1 MGYNEGNQTFKF
13 EDRSSS
19 SGGTRTLTWAMG
31 DGKVYTESSVVHQY
45 ADTGYYNVCLA
56 IQGNNC
62 KDTLCRQI
70 HVTQSQ
76 QSSGCQPDFSFHQDS
91 INNHQF
97 SFKDDTQISDGNPI
111 KWNWTFGDGNFSNQQ
126 NPNHTYLKA
135 DMYTVCLEI
144 ETDKGCKQM
153 ECDFVKIGDV
163 SCHAEFGWD
172 PTSSDSKEYKF
183 SNYSYSD
190 TTISTFNWDI
200 NGVAYVVENPIH
212 TFPDTGEFKVTLIIK
227 NVTGCE
233 DTVTKYV
240 HVEGGQTQNNCS
252 ANFSWKNASSDGSS
266 FDFSDNSYADGG
278 IKNWHYDMGDG
289 FSYNQANFVHAY
301 SNSGNYKVCLDI
313 QSNNGCADTICENV
327 NVQIDTTDHNGGDK
341 DSLIVIQG
349 CLATIWAEQ
358 FATDPMSFGFRSG
371 SASADGAALN
381 HSWKI
386 GESQYNTSEVQHKF
400 GAQGEQKVELTVT
413 GSGCTS
419 TAVLKIKV
427 GSASTCG
434 AAFTHVVDSNDANRV
449 QFALSGTNNLTGGY
463 WQFGD
468 GKKGE
473 QKDPIHVFPG
483 PGFYDV
489 CVNVY
494 DSASGCQAQYC
505 QPIQIEGETQGGN
518 CYAQFEYQIDGPQVS
533 FYNKSQGNYTKI
545 EYKFGDGKASKLSD
559 PVHEYTATGVYDVCV
574 NVFDSVTGCVAEYC
588 TPITI
593 QKDSA
598 DVYCH
603 ANFDFFPIGD
613 AKYKFANQS
622 QGSFSE
628 SKWEFNG
635 GANTIKNHDT
645 EFEFAGAG
653 HHEVCLNI
661 YDETSGCFN
670 SICKTIE
677 IIDTTKVT
685 CNADFSF
692 FKEPEGKVA
701 FNSKAS
707 GTFTDLRFD
716 FGDGK
721 FIEEVQANHQYA
733 KSGQYNVCFSI
744 SDSVSGC
751 QDQICKMINITTD
764 TSTITCEAKMDG
776 YMDDNGIAH
785 AMNLSTGAY
794 THSQWTFGDGFV
806 SNEVNPAHEFKK
818 SGFYKIC
825 LNIFDSISG
834 CRSEVCDEVNIRL
847 DSADVTCAADFN
859 FMVIDNEVKFNN
871 KSVGSVT
878 NAHWRFGDWKFSNN
892 LNPVHVY
899 EKSGVFPVCLDVW
912 DSLSGCQASICKE
925 VTIIKD
931 VADVFCEA
939 KFDHIQLTNGE
950 IQFQNTSIGSYTN
963 VHWDLG
969 NGNFANH
976 DAPIG
981 AYAKSGV
988 YAVSLTIRDSVSGC
1002 QDSYKEEIA
1011 IAGSA
1016 NKVECHAKF
1025 EFFPVNDTLVKFKS
1039 VSQGDYTDIKWDF
1052 GDGKFAKNQSE
1063 VSHAYP
1069 HGGFFQVCVG
1079 IYDSISGCHDY
1090 VCNNVELMLD
1100 TTVIDCHADFDFFP
1114 VSDSE
1119 VQFTNK
1125 SGGTY
1130 SEMFWKYGDGKVK
1143 YGANPMIDFTKDGIH
1158 EICLT
1163 VFDSA
1168 SGCQDRICQEVPIV
1182 TETTVYCDAQ
1192 FDFFVDGKTVK
1203 LEPEVKGNITG
1214 WVWDFDNGYNS
1225 NDSFP
1230 TYTFKKD
1237 GVYEVSLTVFDSV
1250 SGCFNT
1256 HIEPIKII
1264 TDVEVVE
1271 TYVKSDFSYF
1281 LNPNDG
1287 KVYFKDESEGTLNA
1301 WYWDFGDGDSAGVS
1315 QNPSYK
1321 YEADGYYEVCLTVK
1335 NENGGQETRCEVIA
1349 VGDVSDA
1356 CYAKFDYYA
1365 NAVTATA
1372 HFNNKSLGR
1381 ITGYEWDF
1389 GDELN
1394 SIQYEPSHTYAD
1406 TGFYPVCL
1414 TVTNDSGCVRTF
1426 CREIRVG
1433 NSLEDKCLIGC
1444 VWPGDAN
1451 LDLEANHYDI
1461 LPIGLHYGET
1471 GPKRDEVASEWRG
1484 YESQN
1489 WSKNLWGDVNNKH
1502 GDANGDGIIDLTD
1515 IEIVEQNFAYSH
1527 PWQPRATT
1535 KNQLSIDWDVD
1546 DIDVGETAVLTVLI
1560 PDSIDVTMYG
1570 LGFEIDLDP
1579 SVFDYNSI
1587 TYDFSN

>member
-1 MGYNEGNQTFKF
+1 MNYNEGNQTFKF
-13 EDRSSS
+13 EDRSTSVNA
-19 SGGTRTLTWAMG
+19 TRTLSWDMG
-31 DGKVYTESSVVHQY
+31 DGKVYTESAVIHQY
-45 ADTGYYNVCLA
+45 ADTGKYEVCLAIDDGAGCRDTICRQIHVDDYNPNNNVCKAEFGGKADSTNPLSVTLKSNATFDTTIVNYGWFVDYSPIGTTNEFVYLFAAAGNYEICHTIETASGCKDTVCQQVNIGGNNSSGMCNPSFSFHVDSTDNFTLNFKDNSNADATINSWKWDLGDGTFSNDQNPIHKYTAGGQYKVCLEIETTDSCTNSFCTSIDVGEQQSNDCKPDFMDTNNGNKSFTFDNKSTVTNGTFSWDLGDGSKYNTSSINHQFTDTGYYNVCLA
-56 IQGNNC
+56 IEGNNC

-172 PTSSDSKEYKF
+172 PTGSDSKEYKF

-212 TFPDTGEFKVTLIIK
+212 TFSDTGEFKVTLIIK

-327 NVQIDTTDHNGGDK
+327 NVQIDTTDHNG
-341 DSLIVIQG
+341 
-349 CLATIWAEQ
+349 
-358 FATDPMSFGFRSG
+358 
-371 SASADGAALN
+371 
-381 HSWKI
+381 
-386 GESQYNTSEVQHKF
+386 
-400 GAQGEQKVELTVT
+400 
-413 GSGCTS
+413 
-419 TAVLKIKV
+419 
-427 GSASTCG
+427 
-434 AAFTHVVDSNDANRV
+434 
-449 QFALSGTNNLTGGY
+449 
-463 WQFGD
+463 
-468 GKKGE
+468 
-473 QKDPIHVFPG
+473 
-483 PGFYDV
+483 
-489 CVNVY
+489 
-494 DSASGCQAQYC
+494 
-505 QPIQIEGETQGGN
+505 GGN

-677 IIDTTKVT
+677 IIDTNKVT

-692 FKEPEGKVA
+692 FKEPEGKVV

-721 FIEEVQANHQYA
+721 FIEEVKANHQYA

-806 SNEVNPAHEFKK
+806 SNEVNPTHEFKK

-834 CRSEVCDEVNIRL
+834 CRSEVCDEVNIQL

-892 LNPVHVY
+892 LDPVHVY

-939 KFDHIQLTNGE
+939 KFDNIQLTNGE

-1016 NKVECHAKF
+1016 NKVECHSKF

-1063 VSHAYP
+1063 VSSRFVSEFMIRFRDVMIMH
-1069 HGGFFQVCVG
+1069 V
-1079 IYDSISGCHDY
+1079 I
-1090 VCNNVELMLD
+1090 ML
-1100 TTVIDCHADFDFFP
+1100 
-1114 VSDSE
+1114 
-1119 VQFTNK
+1119 N
-1125 SGGTY
+1125 
-1130 SEMFWKYGDGKVK
+1130 
-1143 YGANPMIDFTKDGIH
+1143 
-1158 EICLT
+1158 
-1163 VFDSA
+1163 
-1168 SGCQDRICQEVPIV
+1168 
-1182 TETTVYCDAQ
+1182 
-1192 FDFFVDGKTVK
+1192 
-1203 LEPEVKGNITG
+1203 
-1214 WVWDFDNGYNS
+1214 
-1225 NDSFP
+1225 
-1230 TYTFKKD
+1230 
-1237 GVYEVSLTVFDSV
+1237 
-1250 SGCFNT
+1250 
-1256 HIEPIKII
+1256 
-1264 TDVEVVE
+1264 
-1271 TYVKSDFSYF
+1271 
-1281 LNPNDG
+1281 
-1287 KVYFKDESEGTLNA
+1287 
-1301 WYWDFGDGDSAGVS
+1301 
-1315 QNPSYK
+1315 
-1321 YEADGYYEVCLTVK
+1321 
-1335 NENGGQETRCEVIA
+1335 
-1349 VGDVSDA
+1349 
-1356 CYAKFDYYA
+1356 
-1365 NAVTATA
+1365 
-1372 HFNNKSLGR
+1372 
-1381 ITGYEWDF
+1381 
-1389 GDELN
+1389 
-1394 SIQYEPSHTYAD
+1394 
-1406 TGFYPVCL
+1406 
-1414 TVTNDSGCVRTF
+1414 
-1426 CREIRVG
+1426 
-1433 NSLEDKCLIGC
+1433 
-1444 VWPGDAN
+1444 
-1451 LDLEANHYDI
+1451 
-1461 LPIGLHYGET
+1461 
-1471 GPKRDEVASEWRG
+1471 
-1484 YESQN
+1484 
-1489 WSKNLWGDVNNKH
+1489 
-1502 GDANGDGIIDLTD
+1502 
-1515 IEIVEQNFAYSH
+1515 
-1527 PWQPRATT
+1527 
-1535 KNQLSIDWDVD
+1535 
-1546 DIDVGETAVLTVLI
+1546 
-1560 PDSIDVTMYG
+1560 
-1570 LGFEIDLDP
+1570 
-1579 SVFDYNSI
+1579 
-1587 TYDFSN
+1587 